1 MKTHADMEKVL
12 FSKEEISEKVAEV
25 AKRLSVDYEGKNPL
39 LICVLKG
46 ASVFFVDLIREIS
59 IDIEMEF
66 MSVSS
71 YGNSTQSSGR
81 VKIEKDVGI
90 DLTGRN
96 VIIVE
101 DIVDTGNTLFNL
113 RKLLSARGAS
123 DVKICCLLD
132 KPSRRTADIKPDY
145 VCFEIP
151 DEFVIGYGLDYAEK
165 YRNLDCVGVIKS
177 SAVMGSS
184 SK

>member
-25 AKRLSVDYEGKNPL
+25 AKRLSADYEGKNPL

-101 DIVDTGNTLFNL
+101 DIVDTGNTIVELKRILKEAGAAESVVCTLLF
-113 RKLLSARGAS
+113 
-123 DVKICCLLD
+123 
-132 KPSRRTADIKPDY
+132 KPDSYTKDIPLEY
-145 VCFEIP
+145 VAMQIP
-151 DEFVIGYGLDYAEK
+151 NDFIVGFGLDYNEIGRSLK
-165 YRNLDCVGVIKS
+165 DIYILDE
-177 SAVMGSS
+177 
-184 SK
+184 

>member
-25 AKRLSVDYEGKNPL
+25 AKRLSADYEGKNPL

-81 VKIEKDVGI
+81 VKIEKD
-90 DLTGRN
+90 L
-96 VIIVE
+96 VE
-101 DIVDTGNTLFNL
+101 YARLKKDIVTIGVYD
-113 RKLLSARGAS
+113 KVEIWSAEEWN
-123 DVKICCLLD
+123 
-132 KPSRRTADIKPDY
+132 SRRKAKSAK
-145 VCFEIP
+145 
-151 DEFVIGYGLDYAEK
+151 IG
-165 YRNLDCVGVIKS
+165 
-177 SAVMGSS
+177 
-184 SK
+184 